1 MKNVMIRKILLLLI
15 FSIKL
20 SLGLYEQGEN
30 WAVLACGSNGY
41 MNYRHQADVFH
52 VYQSLL
58 KRGFSKEH
66 IILFAYDDIAYSPR
80 NPFPGQVF
88 NRPDG
93 PDVYE
98 GVSIDYSDYN
108 VNPETYISV
117 LKGDN
122 KNGKL
127 RKVLNSTENDNI
139 FLYFVD
145 HGIAGAIVF
154 PDNKFLYADELE
166 ETFKFMKDKKMY
178 KNIIFYLESCYSG
191 SMFNNINPD
200 LNVYS
205 ITAASPSEQSLATYC
220 YPQDY
225 VNGQEMHTCLSNEFT
240 SNWIDDSDS
249 RIFFEESQETK
260 DSKCEYSSHDQFL
273 YTKDKTKNSHV
284 QEYGDLSVG
293 DLPITYFQ
301 SSKDIAYY
309 NNNHDGRIREDEKK
323 KDKDEDKDDIDY
335 EEIKRKIIE
344 FDIGEEEIHFN
355 SYENNENDF
364 DEKEYDSIPI
374 ISSGKYNLSSEHY
387 NVMNYI
393 ITKNKYMNRNK
404 HYKNK
409 NNKNDESLRGNSKK
423 KKIIKDTKYNLLSTN
438 VKLFYLEL
446 DISEKNDFK
455 SYLDFRKEMEE
466 MEKSKNLFELI
477 RKKLDIP
484 DKIEPDQKIN
494 YKCLRFSIKLFRDE
508 CGIDERD
515 LEYISLFS
523 IECAKKHFEL
533 NEIKDSIIELCKD
546 KKEDKLLI

>member
-20 SLGLYEQGEN
+20 SLELYKEGEN

-66 IILFAYDDIAYSPR
+66 IILFAYDDIAYSQR

-98 GVSIDYSDYN
+98 GVLIDYSDYN

-122 KNGKL
+122 KKGKL

-145 HGIAGAIVF
+145 HGIAGAIIF

-166 ETFKFMKDKKMY
+166 ETFKFMKEKKMY

-191 SMFNNINPD
+191 SMFENINPD

-205 ITAASPSEQSLATYC
+205 VTAASPSEQSLATYC

-240 SNWIDDSDS
+240 SNWLDDSDS
-249 RIFFEESQETK
+249 RIFFEENQKTN
-260 DSKCEYSSHDQFL
+260 DSICEYSSHDQFL

-301 SSKDIAYY
+301 SSKDSVHYY
-309 NNNHDGRIREDEKK
+309 DKHDGRKKEDEKK
-323 KDKDEDKDDIDY
+323 KDKDEEDIDY

-344 FDIGEEEIHFN
+344 FDLDEEDIYFN
-355 SYENNENDF
+355 SYESNENDF

-393 ITKNKYMNRNK
+393 ITKNKYINK
-404 HYKNK
+404 NKEYKNE
-409 NNKNDESLRGNSKK
+409 NIKNDESLRGNSKK
-423 KKIIKDTKYNLLSTN
+423 KKIIKDTKYNLLSSN

-446 DISEKNDFK
+446 DISEKNDFM

-466 MEKSKNLFELI
+466 TEKSKNLFELI
-477 RKKLDIP
+477 KKKLDIP

-494 YKCLRFSIKLFRDE
+494 YKCLRFSIQLFRDE

-523 IECAKKHFEL
+523 FECAKKYFDL
-533 NEIKDSIIELCKD
+533 NEIKESIIELCKD
-546 KKEDKLLI
+546 KKEDKFLI

>member
-1 MKNVMIRKILLLLI
+1 MKNVVIRKILLLLI

-30 WAVLACGSNGY
+30 WAVLACGSTGY

-205 ITAASPSEQSLATYC
+205 VTAASPSEQSLATYC

-240 SNWIDDSDS
+240 SNWLDDSDS

-355 SYENNENDF
+355 SYEKNENDF

-466 MEKSKNLFELI
+466 TEKSKNLFELI

>member
-1 MKNVMIRKILLLLI
+1 MKNVVIRKILLLLI
-15 FSIKL
+15 FSIKF

-30 WAVLACGSNGY
+30 WAVLACGSTGY

-166 ETFKFMKDKKMY
+166 RTFKFMKDKKMY

-205 ITAASPSEQSLATYC
+205 VTAASPSEQSLATYC

-240 SNWIDDSDS
+240 SNWLDDSDS

-260 DSKCEYSSHDQFL
+260 DSKCEYSSHNQFL

-466 MEKSKNLFELI
+466 TEKSKNLFELI

>member
-1 MKNVMIRKILLLLI
+1 MKNVVIRKILLLLI

-30 WAVLACGSNGY
+30 WAVLACGSTGY

-108 VNPETYISV
+108 VNPEIYISV

-205 ITAASPSEQSLATYC
+205 VTAASPSEQSLATYC

-240 SNWIDDSDS
+240 SNWLDDSDS

-404 HYKNK
+404 HYKN
-409 NNKNDESLRGNSKK
+409 NKNDESLRDNSKK

-466 MEKSKNLFELI
+466 TEKSKNLFELI

>member
-1 MKNVMIRKILLLLI
+1 
-15 FSIKL
+15 
-20 SLGLYEQGEN
+20 
-30 WAVLACGSNGY
+30 
-41 MNYRHQADVFH
+41 
-52 VYQSLL
+52 
-58 KRGFSKEH
+58 
-66 IILFAYDDIAYSPR
+66 
-80 NPFPGQVF
+80 
-88 NRPDG
+88 
-93 PDVYE
+93 
-98 GVSIDYSDYN
+98 
-108 VNPETYISV
+108 
-117 LKGDN
+117 
-122 KNGKL
+122 
-127 RKVLNSTENDNI
+127 
-139 FLYFVD
+139 
-145 HGIAGAIVF
+145 
-154 PDNKFLYADELE
+154 
-166 ETFKFMKDKKMY
+166 MKDKKMY

-205 ITAASPSEQSLATYC
+205 VTAASPSEQSLATYC

-240 SNWIDDSDS
+240 SNWLDDSDS

>member
-30 WAVLACGSNGY
+30 WAVLACGSTGY

-240 SNWIDDSDS
+240 SNWLDDSDS

-409 NNKNDESLRGNSKK
+409 NNKNDESLRDNSKK

-466 MEKSKNLFELI
+466 TEKSKNLFELI

>member
-15 FSIKL
+15 LSIKL
-20 SLGLYEQGEN
+20 SFGLYEQGEN

-205 ITAASPSEQSLATYC
+205 VTAASPSEQSLATYC

-240 SNWIDDSDS
+240 SNWLDDSDS
-249 RIFFEESQETK
+249 RIFFEENQKTN
-260 DSKCEYSSHDQFL
+260 DSICEYSSHEQFL

-301 SSKDIAYY
+301 SSKDTANYY
-309 NNNHDGRIREDEKK
+309 DKHDGRKKEDEKK
-323 KDKDEDKDDIDY
+323 KDKDEEDIDY

-344 FDIGEEEIHFN
+344 FDLDEEDIYFN
-355 SYENNENDF
+355 SYESNENDF

-387 NVMNYI
+387 NAMNYI
-393 ITKNKYMNRNK
+393 ITKNKYINK
-404 HYKNK
+404 NKEYKNE
-409 NNKNDESLRGNSKK
+409 NIKNDESLRGNSKK
-423 KKIIKDTKYNLLSTN
+423 KKIIKDTKYNLLSSN

-446 DISEKNDFK
+446 DISEKNDFM

-466 MEKSKNLFELI
+466 TEKSKNLFELI
-477 RKKLDIP
+477 KKKLDIP

-494 YKCLRFSIKLFRDE
+494 YKCLRFSIQLFRDE

-523 IECAKKHFEL
+523 FECAKKYFDL
-533 NEIKDSIIELCKD
+533 NEIKESIIELCKD
-546 KKEDKLLI
+546 KKEDKFLI

>member
-1 MKNVMIRKILLLLI
+1 MKNVVIRKILLLLI

-30 WAVLACGSNGY
+30 WAVLACGSTGY
-41 MNYRHQADVFH
+41 MNYRHQADVLH

-205 ITAASPSEQSLATYC
+205 VTAASPSEQSLATYC

-240 SNWIDDSDS
+240 SNWLDDSDS

-344 FDIGEEEIHFN
+344 FDFGEEDIHFN

-364 DEKEYDSIPI
+364 DEKEYDSIPK

-466 MEKSKNLFELI
+466 TEKSKNLFELI

-533 NEIKDSIIELCKD
+533 NEIKDSIIEFCKD

>member
-1 MKNVMIRKILLLLI
+1 MKNVVIRKILLLLI

-30 WAVLACGSNGY
+30 WAVLACGSTGY

-205 ITAASPSEQSLATYC
+205 VTAASPSEQSLATYC

-240 SNWIDDSDS
+240 SNWLDDSDS

-466 MEKSKNLFELI
+466 TEKSKNLFELI

>member
-1 MKNVMIRKILLLLI
+1 
-15 FSIKL
+15 
-20 SLGLYEQGEN
+20 LYEQGEN

-66 IILFAYDDIAYSPR
+66 IILFAYDDIAYSPK

-98 GVSIDYSDYN
+98 GVTIDYYDYN

-122 KNGKL
+122 KNGSL

-191 SMFNNINPD
+191 SMFNNISPD

-205 ITAASPSEQSLATYC
+205 VTAASPSEQSLATYC

-225 VNGQEMHTCLSNEFT
+225 VNGQQMHTCLSNEFT
-240 SNWIDDSDS
+240 SNWLDDSDS
-249 RIFFEESQETK
+249 RIFFEENQQINYSN
-260 DSKCEYSSHDQFL
+260 DEYSSHEQFIF
-273 YTKDKTKNSHV
+273 TKDKTKNSHV

-293 DLPITYFQ
+293 DLPITFFQ
-301 SSKDIAYY
+301 SSKDTVIY
-309 NNNHDGRIREDEKK
+309 NDIDKHDGRKKGEEKK
-323 KDKDEDKDDIDY
+323 KD
-335 EEIKRKIIE
+335 EIL
-344 FDIGEEEIHFN
+344 FTIHC
-355 SYENNENDF
+355 
-364 DEKEYDSIPI
+364 
-374 ISSGKYNLSSEHY
+374 
-387 NVMNYI
+387 
-393 ITKNKYMNRNK
+393 
-404 HYKNK
+404 
-409 NNKNDESLRGNSKK
+409 
-423 KKIIKDTKYNLLSTN
+423 
-438 VKLFYLEL
+438 
-446 DISEKNDFK
+446 FK
-455 SYLDFRKEMEE
+455 SCYY
-466 MEKSKNLFELI
+466 I
-477 RKKLDIP
+477 
-484 DKIEPDQKIN
+484 
-494 YKCLRFSIKLFRDE
+494 CLCRP
-508 CGIDERD
+508 
-515 LEYISLFS
+515 
-523 IECAKKHFEL
+523 
-533 NEIKDSIIELCKD
+533 
-546 KKEDKLLI
+546 

>member
-1 MKNVMIRKILLLLI
+1 MKNVVIRKILLLLI
-15 FSIKL
+15 FSIKH

-30 WAVLACGSNGY
+30 WAVLACGSTGY

-205 ITAASPSEQSLATYC
+205 VTAASPSEQSLATYC

-260 DSKCEYSSHDQFL
+260 GSKCEYSSHDQFL

-344 FDIGEEEIHFN
+344 FDIGEEEIHLN
-355 SYENNENDF
+355 SYEKNENDF

-466 MEKSKNLFELI
+466 TEKSKNLFELI

>member
-30 WAVLACGSNGY
+30 WAVLACGSTGY

-205 ITAASPSEQSLATYC
+205 VTAASPSEQSLATYC

-240 SNWIDDSDS
+240 SNWLDDSDS

-344 FDIGEEEIHFN
+344 FDIDEEDIHFN

-404 HYKNK
+404 HYKNY
-409 NNKNDESLRGNSKK
+409 KNDESLRGNSKK

-533 NEIKDSIIELCKD
+533 NEIKNSIIELCKD

>member
-1 MKNVMIRKILLLLI
+1 MKNVVIRKILLLLI

-30 WAVLACGSNGY
+30 WAVLACGSTGY

-240 SNWIDDSDS
+240 SNWLDDSDS

-404 HYKNK
+404 HYKNY
-409 NNKNDESLRGNSKK
+409 KNDESLRGNSKK

>member
-1 MKNVMIRKILLLLI
+1 MKNVVIRKILLLLI

-30 WAVLACGSNGY
+30 WAVLACGSTGY

-205 ITAASPSEQSLATYC
+205 VTAASPSEQSLATYC

-404 HYKNK
+404 HYKN
-409 NNKNDESLRGNSKK
+409 NKNDESLRDNSKK

-466 MEKSKNLFELI
+466 TEKSKNLFELI

>member
-1 MKNVMIRKILLLLI
+1 MKNVVIRKILLLLI

-30 WAVLACGSNGY
+30 WAVLACGSTGY

-166 ETFKFMKDKKMY
+166 RTFKFMKDKKMY

-205 ITAASPSEQSLATYC
+205 VTAASPSEQSLATYC

-240 SNWIDDSDS
+240 SNWLDDSDS

-466 MEKSKNLFELI
+466 TEKSKNLFELI

>member
-1 MKNVMIRKILLLLI
+1 MKNVVIRKILLLLI

-30 WAVLACGSNGY
+30 WAVLACGSTGY

-205 ITAASPSEQSLATYC
+205 VTAASPSEQSLATYC

-240 SNWIDDSDS
+240 SNWLDDSDS

-260 DSKCEYSSHDQFL
+260 GSKCEYSSHDQFL

-344 FDIGEEEIHFN
+344 FDIGEENIHFN

-404 HYKNK
+404 HYKN
-409 NNKNDESLRGNSKK
+409 NKNDESLRGNSKK

-446 DISEKNDFK
+446 DISETNDFK

-466 MEKSKNLFELI
+466 TEKSKNLFELI

>member
-1 MKNVMIRKILLLLI
+1 MKNVVIRKILLLLI

-30 WAVLACGSNGY
+30 WAVLACGSTGY

-98 GVSIDYSDYN
+98 GVLIDYSDYN

-122 KNGKL
+122 KEGKL

-205 ITAASPSEQSLATYC
+205 VTAASPSEQSLATYC

-240 SNWIDDSDS
+240 SNWLDDSDS

-301 SSKDIAYY
+301 SSKDTVNY
-309 NNNHDGRIREDEKK
+309 NDKYDGRKKEDEKK
-323 KDKDEDKDDIDY
+323 KDKDKDEDDIDY

-344 FDIGEEEIHFN
+344 FDLDEEDIYFN
-355 SYENNENDF
+355 SYESNENDF

-393 ITKNKYMNRNK
+393 ITKNKYIN
-404 HYKNK
+404 KNK
-409 NNKNDESLRGNSKK
+409 EYKKENIKNDESLRGNSKK
-423 KKIIKDTKYNLLSTN
+423 KKIIKDTKYNLLSSN

-446 DISEKNDFK
+446 DISEKNDFM

-466 MEKSKNLFELI
+466 TEKSKNLFELI

-523 IECAKKHFEL
+523 IECAKKYFEL
-533 NEIKDSIIELCKD
+533 NEIKDSIIERCKD

>member
-1 MKNVMIRKILLLLI
+1 MKNVVIRKILLLLI

-30 WAVLACGSNGY
+30 WAVLACGSTGY

-205 ITAASPSEQSLATYC
+205 VTAASPSEQSLATYC

-240 SNWIDDSDS
+240 SNWLDDSDS

-404 HYKNK
+404 HYKN
-409 NNKNDESLRGNSKK
+409 NKNDESLRGNSKK

-455 SYLDFRKEMEE
+455 SYLDFKKEMEE
-466 MEKSKNLFELI
+466 TEKSKNLFELI

>member
-30 WAVLACGSNGY
+30 WAVLACGSTGY

-205 ITAASPSEQSLATYC
+205 VTAASPSEQSLATYC

-240 SNWIDDSDS
+240 SNWLDDSDS

-344 FDIGEEEIHFN
+344 FDIDEEDIHFN

-404 HYKNK
+404 HYKNY
-409 NNKNDESLRGNSKK
+409 KNDESLRGNSKK

>member
-1 MKNVMIRKILLLLI
+1 MKNIIIRKIILLLI

-20 SLGLYEQGEN
+20 SLELYEQGEN

-66 IILFAYDDIAYSPR
+66 IILFAYDDIAYSPK

-98 GVSIDYSDYN
+98 GVTIDYYDYN

-122 KNGKL
+122 KNGSL

-191 SMFNNINPD
+191 SMFNNISPD

-205 ITAASPSEQSLATYC
+205 VTAASPSEQSLATYC

-225 VNGQEMHTCLSNEFT
+225 VNGQQMHTCLSNEFT
-240 SNWIDDSDS
+240 SNWLDDSDS
-249 RIFFEESQETK
+249 RIFFEENHQINYSN
-260 DSKCEYSSHDQFL
+260 DEYSSHEQFIF
-273 YTKDKTKNSHV
+273 TKDKTKNSHV

-293 DLPITYFQ
+293 DLPITFFQ
-301 SSKDIAYY
+301 SSKDTVIY
-309 NNNHDGRIREDEKK
+309 NDIDKHDGRKKGEEKK
-323 KDKDEDKDDIDY
+323 KDEDDIDY
-335 EEIKRKIIE
+335 DEIKRKIIE
-344 FDIGEEEIHFN
+344 FDLDEEEKYFN
-355 SYENNENDF
+355 SYKNNENDF

-393 ITKNKYMNRNK
+393 ITRNKYINRNK
-404 HYKNK
+404 DYKNENNK

-423 KKIIKDTKYNLLSTN
+423 KKIIKDTKYNLRSTN

-446 DISEKNDFK
+446 DTSETNDFK
-455 SYLDFRKEMEE
+455 SYLELRKEMEE
-466 MEKSKNLFELI
+466 TEKSKYLFELI
-477 RKKLDIP
+477 KKKLDIP
-484 DKIEPDQKIN
+484 DKIEPYQKIN
-494 YKCLRFSIKLFRDE
+494 YKCLRFSIQLFRDE

-523 IECAKKHFEL
+523 IECAKNYFEQK
-533 NEIKDSIIELCKD
+533 EIKDSIIELCKV
-546 KKEDKLLI
+546 KKMTNN

>member
-1 MKNVMIRKILLLLI
+1 MKNVVIRKILLLLI

-20 SLGLYEQGEN
+20 SLGLYKQGEN
-30 WAVLACGSNGY
+30 WAVLACGSTGY

-240 SNWIDDSDS
+240 SNWLDDSDS

-466 MEKSKNLFELI
+466 TEKSKNLFELI

>member
-1 MKNVMIRKILLLLI
+1 MKNVVIRKILLLLI

-30 WAVLACGSNGY
+30 WAVLACGSTGY

-108 VNPETYISV
+108 VNPEIYISV

-205 ITAASPSEQSLATYC
+205 VTAASPSEQSLATYC

-240 SNWIDDSDS
+240 SNWLDDSDS

-409 NNKNDESLRGNSKK
+409 NNKNDESLRDNSKK

-466 MEKSKNLFELI
+466 TEKSKNLFELI

>member
-1 MKNVMIRKILLLLI
+1 MKNVMIRKILLLI

-20 SLGLYEQGEN
+20 SLGLYKEGEN
-30 WAVLACGSNGY
+30 WAVLACGSTGY

-205 ITAASPSEQSLATYC
+205 VTAASPSEQSLATYC

-260 DSKCEYSSHDQFL
+260 DSKYEYSSHDQFL

-344 FDIGEEEIHFN
+344 FDIGEEEIHLN
-355 SYENNENDF
+355 SYEKNENDF

-466 MEKSKNLFELI
+466 TEKSKNLFELI

>member
-1 MKNVMIRKILLLLI
+1 MKNVVIRKILLLLI

-30 WAVLACGSNGY
+30 WAVLACGSTGY

-205 ITAASPSEQSLATYC
+205 VTAASPSEQSLATYC

-240 SNWIDDSDS
+240 SNWLDDSDS

-344 FDIGEEEIHFN
+344 FDIGEEDIHFN

-404 HYKNK
+404 HYKNY
-409 NNKNDESLRGNSKK
+409 KNDESLRGNSKK

>member
-1 MKNVMIRKILLLLI
+1 MKNVVIRKILLLLI

-30 WAVLACGSNGY
+30 WAVLACGSTGY

-205 ITAASPSEQSLATYC
+205 VTAASPSEQSLATYC

-240 SNWIDDSDS
+240 SNWLDDSDS

-273 YTKDKTKNSHV
+273 YSKDKTKNSHV

-323 KDKDEDKDDIDY
+323 KSKDEDKDDIDY

-344 FDIGEEEIHFN
+344 FDIGEEDIHFN

-409 NNKNDESLRGNSKK
+409 NNKNDESLRDNSKK

>member
-1 MKNVMIRKILLLLI
+1 MKNIIIRKIILLLI

-20 SLGLYEQGEN
+20 SLELYEQGEN

-66 IILFAYDDIAYSPR
+66 IILFAYDDIAYSPK

-98 GVSIDYSDYN
+98 GVTIDYYDYN

-122 KNGKL
+122 KNGSL

-191 SMFNNINPD
+191 SMFNNISPD

-205 ITAASPSEQSLATYC
+205 VTAASPSEQSLATYC

-225 VNGQEMHTCLSNEFT
+225 VNGQQMHTCLSNEFT
-240 SNWIDDSDS
+240 SNWLDDSDS
-249 RIFFEESQETK
+249 RIFFEENQQINYSN
-260 DSKCEYSSHDQFL
+260 DEYSSHEQFIF
-273 YTKDKTKNSHV
+273 TKDKTKNSHV

-293 DLPITYFQ
+293 DLPITFFQ
-301 SSKDIAYY
+301 SSKDTVIY
-309 NNNHDGRIREDEKK
+309 NDIDKHDGRKKGEEKK
-323 KDKDEDKDDIDY
+323 KDEDDIDY
-335 EEIKRKIIE
+335 DEIKRKIIE
-344 FDIGEEEIHFN
+344 FDLDEEEKYFN

-393 ITKNKYMNRNK
+393 ITRNKYINRNK
-404 HYKNK
+404 DYKNENNK

-423 KKIIKDTKYNLLSTN
+423 KKIIKDTKYNLKSTN

-446 DISEKNDFK
+446 DTSESNDFK
-455 SYLDFRKEMEE
+455 SYLELRKEMEE
-466 MEKSKNLFELI
+466 TEKSKYLFELI
-477 RKKLDIP
+477 KKKLDIP
-484 DKIEPDQKIN
+484 DKIEPYQKID
-494 YKCLRFSIKLFRDE
+494 YKCLRFSIQLFRDE

-523 IECAKKHFEL
+523 IECAKNYFEL
-533 NEIKDSIIELCKD
+533 KKIKDSIIELCKV
-546 KKEDKLLI
+546 KKMTNN

>member
-1 MKNVMIRKILLLLI
+1 MKNVVIRKILLLLI

-30 WAVLACGSNGY
+30 WAVLACGSTGY

-166 ETFKFMKDKKMY
+166 RTFKFMKDKKMY

-205 ITAASPSEQSLATYC
+205 VTAASPSEQSLATYC

-240 SNWIDDSDS
+240 SNWLDDSDS

-409 NNKNDESLRGNSKK
+409 NNKNDESLRDNSKK

-466 MEKSKNLFELI
+466 TEKSKNLFELI

>member
-1 MKNVMIRKILLLLI
+1 MKNIFIRKIILLLI

-20 SLGLYEQGEN
+20 SLELYEQGEN

-66 IILFAYDDIAYSPR
+66 IILFAYDDIAYSPK

-98 GVSIDYSDYN
+98 GVTIDYYDYN

-122 KNGKL
+122 KNGSL

-191 SMFNNINPD
+191 SMFNNISPD

-205 ITAASPSEQSLATYC
+205 VTAASPSEQSLATYC

-225 VNGQEMHTCLSNEFT
+225 VNGQQMHTCLSNEFT
-240 SNWIDDSDS
+240 SNWLDDSDS
-249 RIFFEESQETK
+249 RIFFEENHQINYSN
-260 DSKCEYSSHDQFL
+260 DEYSSHEQFVF
-273 YTKDKTKNSHV
+273 TKDKTKNSHV

-293 DLPITYFQ
+293 DLPITFFQ
-301 SSKDIAYY
+301 SSKDTVIY
-309 NNNHDGRIREDEKK
+309 NDIDRHDGRKKGEEKK
-323 KDKDEDKDDIDY
+323 KDEDDIDY
-335 EEIKRKIIE
+335 DEIKRKIIE
-344 FDIGEEEIHFN
+344 FDLDEEEKYFN
-355 SYENNENDF
+355 SYKNNENDF

-393 ITKNKYMNRNK
+393 ITKNKYLNRNK
-404 HYKNK
+404 DYKNENNK
-409 NNKNDESLRGNSKK
+409 NIKNDESLRGNSKK
-423 KKIIKDTKYNLLSTN
+423 KKIKKDTKYNLRSTN

-446 DISEKNDFK
+446 DTSETNDFK
-455 SYLDFRKEMEE
+455 SYLELRKEMEE
-466 MEKSKNLFELI
+466 TEKSKYLFELI
-477 RKKLDIP
+477 KKKLDIP
-484 DKIEPDQKIN
+484 DKIEPYQKIN
-494 YKCLRFSIKLFRDE
+494 YKCLRFSIQLFRDE

-523 IECAKKHFEL
+523 IECAKNYFEQK
-533 NEIKDSIIELCKD
+533 EIKDSIIELCKV
-546 KKEDKLLI
+546 KKMTNN

>member
-1 MKNVMIRKILLLLI
+1 MKNIIIRKIILLLI

-20 SLGLYEQGEN
+20 SLELYEQGEN

-66 IILFAYDDIAYSPR
+66 IILFAYDDIAYSPK

-98 GVSIDYSDYN
+98 GVTIDYYDYN

-122 KNGKL
+122 KNGSL

-191 SMFNNINPD
+191 SMFNNISPD

-205 ITAASPSEQSLATYC
+205 VTAASPSEQSLATYC

-225 VNGQEMHTCLSNEFT
+225 VNGQQMHTCLSNEFT
-240 SNWIDDSDS
+240 SNWLDDSDS
-249 RIFFEESQETK
+249 RIFFEENQQINYSN
-260 DSKCEYSSHDQFL
+260 DEYSSHEQFIF
-273 YTKDKTKNSHV
+273 TKDKTKNSHV

-293 DLPITYFQ
+293 DLPITFFQ
-301 SSKDIAYY
+301 SSKDTVIY
-309 NNNHDGRIREDEKK
+309 NDIDKHDGRKKGEEKK
-323 KDKDEDKDDIDY
+323 KDEDDIDY
-335 EEIKRKIIE
+335 DEIKRKIIE
-344 FDIGEEEIHFN
+344 FDLDEEEKYFN

-374 ISSGKYNLSSEHY
+374 ISSGNYNLSSEHY

-393 ITKNKYMNRNK
+393 ITKNKYINRNK
-404 HYKNK
+404 DYKNENNK

-423 KKIIKDTKYNLLSTN
+423 KKIIKDTKYNLKSTN

-446 DISEKNDFK
+446 DTSESNDFK
-455 SYLDFRKEMEE
+455 SYLELRKEMEE
-466 MEKSKNLFELI
+466 TEKSKYLFELI
-477 RKKLDIP
+477 KKKLDIP
-484 DKIEPDQKIN
+484 DKIEPYQKID
-494 YKCLRFSIKLFRDE
+494 YKCLRFSIQLFRDE

-523 IECAKKHFEL
+523 IECAKNYFEL
-533 NEIKDSIIELCKD
+533 KKIKDSIIELCKV
-546 KKEDKLLI
+546 KKMTNN